1 MTELHFKIMVAT
13 DLTERSERPFAR
25 AISLAHQLGGK
36 IVVVH
41 VVAHGSRSDRDIVG
55 RNLAALIDRQ
65 SAGAEISIAAKVL
78 QGSVP
83 SALAEAGQQCG
94 CDLIVTGIAR
104 YNSMGDH
111 ILGTAVDHLVRHSK
125 IPVLIVKNAP
135 RRNYVHVLVATDL
148 SNCSRH
154 ALIHAA
160 GRFPDARIELVHAYH
175 VAYKPVLSSKLVAID
190 VQAEAEEE
198 LQVFI
203 DDPKIPAN
211 VRSRVNAK
219 AVRGDLTEVIDQRL
233 SADDIDLLV
242 LGTHGRSG
250 FVHAMIGSRAAELLS
265 WVPSDVLMV
274 RESN

>member
-1 MTELHFKIMVAT
+1 MTEARFKIMVAT
-13 DLTERSERPFAR
+13 DLAQRSEAPFAR
-25 AISLAHQLGGK
+25 AISLAHQLGGE
-36 IVVVH
+36 IVVAH
-41 VVAHGSRSDRDIVG
+41 VVAPGSQSDRDLVE

-65 SAGAEISIAAKVL
+65 SAGAEISIVAKVL

-83 SALAEAGQQCG
+83 SALSEAAHQWG

-104 YNSMGDH
+104 YNSIGDH

-125 IPVLIVKNAP
+125 LPVLIVKNVP
-135 RRNYVHVLVATDL
+135 QQPYDHLLVATDL
-148 SNCSRH
+148 SKCSRH
-154 ALIHAA
+154 ALVYAA
-160 GRFPDARIELVHAYH
+160 ERFADARIDLVHVYH
-175 VAYKPVLSSKLVAID
+175 VAYKPVLSSELVAID

-198 LQVFI
+198 LQAFI
-203 DDPKIPAN
+203 DDPKIPAA
-211 VRSRVNAK
+211 VRSRVGAK

-233 SADDIDLLV
+233 SADDIDLLI

-265 WVPSDVLMV
+265 WVPSDVLMI

>member
-1 MTELHFKIMVAT
+1 MVAT
-13 DLTERSERPFAR
+13 DLTQRSEAPFAR
-25 AISLAHQLGGK
+25 AISLAHQLGGEI
-36 IVVVH
+36 IVAH
-41 VVAHGSRSDRDIVG
+41 VVAPGSRSDRDIVE
-55 RNLAALIDRQ
+55 RKMADLIDRQ
-65 SAGAEISIAAKVL
+65 SAGAGVPIAAKVL

-83 SALAEAGQQCG
+83 SALAEAAQQCG

-125 IPVLIVKNAP
+125 LPVLIVKNTP
-135 RRNYVHVLVATDL
+135 GRNYDHLLVATDL

-154 ALIHAA
+154 ALVYAA
-160 GRFPDARIELVHAYH
+160 EMFADPRIDLVHVYH

-198 LQVFI
+198 LQAFI
-203 DDPKIPAN
+203 DDPTIPAD

-219 AVRGDLTEVIDQRL
+219 AVRGDLTEVIDQRMR
-233 SADDIDLLV
+233 ADDIDLLV

-250 FVHAMIGSRAAELLS
+250 LVHAMIGSRAAELLS
-265 WVPSDVLMV
+265 WVPSDVLMI
-274 RESN
+274 RESS